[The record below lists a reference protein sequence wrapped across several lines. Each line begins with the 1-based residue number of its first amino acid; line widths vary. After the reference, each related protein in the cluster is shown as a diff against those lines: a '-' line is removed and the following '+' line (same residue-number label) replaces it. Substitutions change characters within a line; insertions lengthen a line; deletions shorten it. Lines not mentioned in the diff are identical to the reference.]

1 LKADPSSAD
10 STLLAKLL
18 TVALLAA
25 GLLLSTVVLYL
36 AFMTAT
42 DFRPPALLE
51 LEIRNNTA
59 AILGKGTPFSVLSFN
74 IGYCGMDAG
83 ADFFMDGGRG
93 SRSASLQQTQT
104 NLRRIAAFLA
114 AEPADLVLLQEVD
127 RRASRSYRVDELD
140 ELEKRLAGHGGIFA
154 LNYKGPW
161 VPVPLA
167 RPMGAVESCLL
178 TFSRLR
184 VNSARR
190 FRLPGKEAWPRQLA
204 ELDRC
209 VSECRLP
216 LKEGGELVL
225 LNLHL
230 SAFDRGGRI
239 RRQQLTW
246 LRERLLAEYKNGS
259 HVIAGGDWNHG
270 LPGSD
275 PERFP
280 ATMAPSAWYM
290 ALPPGFT
297 PPGFVWALDPTR
309 PTVRASSTPYRPG
322 ENFVAV
328 IDGFLVSDNV
338 AVRQVSVRDLD
349 FANSDHNPV
358 RAVFLLK

>member
-1 LKADPSSAD
+1 MRKPLI
-10 STLLAKLL
+10 LL
-18 TVALLAA
+18 VWAA
-25 GLLLSTVVLYL
+25 GLLFAIVLLYL

-42 DFRPPALLE
+42 DYRPPELLA
-51 LEIRNNTA
+51 LEIRNNA
-59 AILGKGTPFSVLSFN
+59 AAVLEKGAPFSVLSFN

-93 SRSASLQQTQT
+93 SRSASPERTRT

-114 AEPADLVLLQEVD
+114 GEPTDLLLLQEVD
-127 RRASRSYRVDELD
+127 RRASRSHRVDQLEELQK
-140 ELEKRLAGHGGIFA
+140 LLAGHGGIFA
-154 LNYKGPW
+154 LNYKVPW

-167 RPMGAVESCLL
+167 RPMGAVESGLL
-178 TFSRLR
+178 TFSRFR
-184 VNSARR
+184 ASSAWRH
-190 FRLPGKEAWPRQLA
+190 RLPGKEAWPRQLA

-216 LKEGGELVL
+216 LKGGGELVL
-225 LNLHL
+225 FNLHL
-230 SAFDRGGRI
+230 SVFDRGGRI
-239 RRQQLTW
+239 RRQQLDW
-246 LRERLLAEYKNGS
+246 LRERLLAEYRNGR

-275 PERFP
+275 PQRFP
-280 ATMAPSAWYM
+280 MTRAAPAWYM

-297 PPGFVWALDPTR
+297 PPGFAWALDPDR
-309 PTVRASSTPYRPG
+309 PTVRASSAPYRLG
-322 ENFVAV
+322 ESFVAV

-338 AVRQVSVRDLD
+338 VVREAVVRNLN

-358 RAVFLLK
+358 RAVFALK

>member
-1 LKADPSSAD
+1 MMRR
-10 STLLAKLL
+10 LLMA
-18 TVALLAA
+18 AACAA
-25 GLLLSTVVLYL
+25 GLLLAIVLVYL
-36 AFMTAT
+36 GFMTAT
-42 DFRPPALLE
+42 DYRPPALLA
-51 LEIRNNTA
+51 LEIRDNAA
-59 AILGKGTPFSVLSFN
+59 AILEKGAPFSVVSFN

-93 SRSASLQQTQT
+93 SRSASPERTRT

-114 AEPADLVLLQEVD
+114 GEQADLILLQEVD
-127 RRASRSYRVDELD
+127 RRASRSQRVDQLHELQQ
-140 ELEKRLAGHGGIFA
+140 RLAGHGGVFA
-154 LNYKGPW
+154 LNYKVPW

-167 RPMGAVESCLL
+167 RPMGAVESGLL
-178 TFSRLR
+178 TLSRFR
-184 VNSARR
+184 VESARR
-190 FRLPGKEAWPRQLA
+190 HRLPGQEAWPRQLA

-216 LKEGGELVL
+216 LKGGGELVL

-230 SAFDRGGRI
+230 SVFDRGGRI
-239 RRQQLTW
+239 RRQQLDW
-246 LRERLLAEYKNGS
+246 LRERLLAEYRNGR

-275 PERFP
+275 PQRFP
-280 ATMAPSAWYM
+280 ATRAASAWYM
-290 ALPPGFT
+290 PLPPDFT
-297 PPGFVWALDPTR
+297 PPGFAWALDPDR

-322 ENFVAV
+322 ESFVAV

-338 AVRQVSVRDLD
+338 AVRQAVVRDLD

-358 RAVFLLK
+358 RAVFSLR

>member
-1 LKADPSSAD
+1 MRG
-10 STLLAKLL
+10 LLMA
-18 TVALLAA
+18 AAWAA
-25 GLLLSTVVLYL
+25 GLLLLIVLIYL

-42 DFRPPALLE
+42 DYRPPELLA
-51 LEIRNNTA
+51 LEIRNNA
-59 AILGKGTPFSVLSFN
+59 AAPLEKGTPFSVLSFN

-93 SRSASLQQTQT
+93 SRSASLEQTRT

-114 AEPADLVLLQEVD
+114 GEPADLILLQEVD
-127 RRASRSYRVDELD
+127 RRSSRSQRVDQMD
-140 ELEKRLAGHGGIFA
+140 ELQQRLAGHGAVFA
-154 LNYKGPW
+154 LNYKVPW
-161 VPVPLA
+161 VPVPLT
-167 RPMGAVESCLL
+167 RPMGAVESGLL
-178 TFSRLR
+178 TFSRFR
-184 VNSARR
+184 ASSARR
-190 FRLPGKEAWPRQLA
+190 HRLPGREAWPRQLA

-216 LKEGGELVL
+216 LKGGGELVL
-225 LNLHL
+225 FNLHL
-230 SAFDRGGRI
+230 SVFDRGGRI
-239 RRQQLTW
+239 RRRQLDW
-246 LRERLLAEYKNGS
+246 LRQRLLAEYRNGR

-275 PERFP
+275 PQRFP
-280 ATMAPSAWYM
+280 MTRAAPAWYM

-297 PPGFVWALDPTR
+297 PPGFVWALDADR

-322 ENFVAV
+322 ESFVAV

-338 AVRQVSVRDLD
+338 AVHRVAVHDLD

-358 RAVFLLK
+358 RAVFALR